1 MIFMTSLISAIA
13 RTETNRRGCLDI
25 WGAPIFVIRRI
36 QELSRFQNHF
46 DNMFI
51 TVPFGTLAGTA
62 AKKEN
67 VHTAVK

>member
-1 MIFMTSLISAIA
+1 
-13 RTETNRRGCLDI
+13 LDI